1 MGEKLSALFARAQA
15 EGGVVASAKLALKLN
30 YTSVEAAGRP
40 DTPVDV
46 QAATAAL
53 AELLRSQVGKPPAT
67 TDAKPAVTPGAPGR
81 LLRYFELA
89 QEHGGLTAVV
99 KLAGKTGITR
109 QTAGSTPETPEV
121 LAKVHAALAALF
133 PEVSIPRL

>member
-1 MGEKLSALFARAQA
+1 MGEKLSAVFARAQA
-15 EGGVVASAKLALKLN
+15 EGGVVACAKLALKLN

-40 DTPVDV
+40 DTPGDL

-53 AELLRSQVGKPPAT
+53 EELLRSQPGKAPAT
-67 TDAKPAVTPGAPGR
+67 AGPKPAAAPGASGR

-89 QEHGGLTAVV
+89 QEHGGLTTVV

-109 QTAGSTPETPEV
+109 QTAGATPETPEV
-121 LAKVHAALAALF
+121 LAKVHAALAAVL
-133 PEVSIPRL
+133 PEASIPRL